1 MDFAAPILRAA
12 LVVAT
17 ATAAA
22 TIGLA
27 IRNRE
32 NRYSRAGRWPLD
44 RWSRYAAASGGAAS
58 IFVALPGVSA
68 RIESITGVDN
78 LGMVMVHLLGILTV
92 ASLQAFLVT
101 WTYQRDAWRL
111 ALRVRFGAAFGVAV
125 AITVLGLS
133 APSGI
138 DLINGYADAGAAAIY
153 LLVIDTYWAV
163 TGIAVAWDC
172 LPLAIFNARGGHRS
186 IAAAQGLIAASGVAS
201 ALWGGTEAAFVA
213 VTQIR
218 GDAWNTSTQ
227 DAVSSSSAGLF
238 ALCLFSG
245 IAVSIR
251 ARRNSR

>member
-1 MDFAAPILRAA
+1 MDFAAPILGAA

-17 ATAAA
+17 ATAAT
-22 TIGLA
+22 TIRLA
-27 IRNRE
+27 IRSRGT
-32 NRYSRAGRWPLD
+32 RYSRAGRWPLD
-44 RWSRYAAASGGAAS
+44 RWSRYAAASSGSAS
-58 IFVALPGVSA
+58 IFFALPGVSA
-68 RIESITGVDN
+68 RIESVTGVDN

-92 ASLQAFLVT
+92 VSLQAFLVT
-101 WTYQRDAWRL
+101 WTYQRDAWRR

-138 DLINGYADAGAAAIY
+138 DLINGYADAGAAIY
-153 LLVIDTYWAV
+153 LLVIDAYWAV

-172 LPLAIFNARGGHRS
+172 LPLAICNARGGHRS
-186 IAAAQGLIAASGVAS
+186 IAAAQGLIAASGFAS

-218 GDAWNTSTQ
+218 GDAWSTSVQ

-238 ALCLFSG
+238 GLFLFSG

-251 ARRNSR
+251 ARHSSR